1 MADLKNVSTQSHLR
15 PEKRPDKIRV
25 EKREPARGEGTAQGR
40 DGERGRD
47 RGSPE
52 NDQEEGKKEKTRRHG
67 GSARTGNKTEK
78 EPGEEGQ
85 GKKKDGAQIP
95 ERMIH
100 AGATATPVPSRPGA
114 EAPRQEKVSDR
125 P

>member
-1 MADLKNVSTQSHLR
+1 MADLKNGSTESHLR
-15 PEKRPDKIRV
+15 TEKRPDKIRV

-40 DGERGRD
+40 DGKRRRD

-52 NDQEEGKKEKTRRHG
+52 NDQEEGKKEKARCHG
-67 GSARTGNKTEK
+67 GTARTGNQTEK

-85 GKKKDGAQIP
+85 GKKQDGAQIP

-100 AGATATPVPSRPGA
+100 AGDIATPVPSRPGV